1 MLAKQVV
8 MRIIVRMSSEEKK
21 YPTPLQRRVMWSAL
35 TLLSLAFIVVIA
47 CASAYGVVK
56 LFAAL
61 EAVLLPVLI
70 AGILAYLLNPV
81 VKWLQHYVGKRIWAV
96 LIVMLAAFGV
106 ITGLFFCIVPPLAAQ
121 SNRLYENRDYIVTNM
136 VTSAKRL
143 LHEDHYVQQ
152 TVDMLYSH
160 AMAAGNVGTEAHE
173 EVASVGEVAL
183 QVNQQSP
190 AVAPAEEK
198 PVVQQLDYEAKLL
211 VVVKH
216 HSGYLMNKCVEWLSA
231 GGRFLY
237 SLIYVFIGIIVVP
250 IFLFYFLLES
260 EKISQNWDKIL
271 PLRNS
276 RLKDEIV
283 ATLSEINQ
291 NVVAFV
297 RGQMLVSLIDAFLL
311 GVALWCLGL
320 PYALTIA
327 AMVAILGIIPYIG
340 MISTCIP
347 AMLVAWFTWYD
358 FGMVVAVMIIFLSIS
373 QLDGWFLQPKIVGK
387 NMKMHDMTVMFS
399 VLFWSLVFGGVL
411 GALIAVPLTAAIK
424 VVFRR
429 YVWTSF
435 QKDVQNSI
443 ENTAQ
448 KST

>member
-1 MLAKQVV
+1 
-8 MRIIVRMSSEEKK
+8 MRIIERMSSEEKK
-21 YPTPLQRRVMWSAL
+21 YPTPLQRRVMWSAI

-121 SNRLYENRDYIVTNM
+121 SNRLYENRDYIVANM

-143 LHEDHYVQQ
+143 LNEDLYVQQ

-160 AMAAGNVGTEAHE
+160 AMAAGNVGSDVQDEA
-173 EVASVGEVAL
+173 VAADVAAA

-190 AVAPAEEK
+190 EAEK

-358 FGMVVAVMIIFLSIS
+358 VGMVVAVMIIFLSIS

-429 YVWTSF
+429 YVWTSL

-443 ENTAQ
+443 ENTAE

>member
-1 MLAKQVV
+1 M
-8 MRIIVRMSSEEKK
+8 
-21 YPTPLQRRVMWSAL
+21 YPTQLQRRVMWSAL
-35 TLLSLAFIVVIA
+35 TLLSLSFIVVLA

-56 LFAAL
+56 LFVAL

-81 VKWLQHYVGKRIWAV
+81 VKWLQRYVGKRIWAV
-96 LIVMLAAFGV
+96 LIVMMAAFGV
-106 ITGLFFCIVPPLAAQ
+106 ITGLFFCIVPPLVTQ
-121 SNRLYENRDYIVTNM
+121 SGELYENRERIATDLVG
-136 VTSAKRL
+136 SAKKL
-143 LHEDHYVQQ
+143 LREDRYVQQ
-152 TVDMLYSH
+152 TVDMLYNQAVGAGATPADASETVEVVSSV
-160 AMAAGNVGTEAHE
+160 AQVSNEVLPTRDGAAAPE
-173 EVASVGEVAL
+173 L
-183 QVNQQSP
+183 QTSEYESKL
-190 AVAPAEEK
+190 AV
-198 PVVQQLDYEAKLL
+198 VMN
-211 VVVKH
+211 H
-216 HSGYLMNKCVEWLSA
+216 HSGYLINKSVEWLSA

-237 SLIYVFIGIIVVP
+237 AMVYVVIGIIVVP
-250 IFLFYFLLES
+250 IFLFYFMLES
-260 EKISQNWDKIL
+260 DPIAQHWDKIL

-283 ATLSEINQ
+283 GTLSEINQ

-311 GVALWCLGL
+311 GIALWCLGL

-327 AMVAILGIIPYIG
+327 AAVAILGIIPYIG

-347 AMLVAWFTWYD
+347 AMLVAWFTWHD
-358 FGMVVAVMIIFLSIS
+358 FSMVFAVVLIFLSIS
-373 QLDGWFLQPKIVGK
+373 QFDGWFLQPKIVGK

-435 QKDVQNSI
+435 QKDVVA
-443 ENTAQ
+443 EPEEKEE
-448 KST
+448 KSA